1 MALLLVSPQTR
12 GLGESG
18 RPIRGQMPEMCYRN
32 QSSHF
37 ADRFSV
43 PKGPTSSPMQPPR
56 VGNTDTKTPPRAH
69 AQPAW

>member
-12 GLGESG
+12 GLVESG
-18 RPIRGQMPEMCYRN
+18 RPIRGQLHEMCYRN

-43 PKGPTSSPMQPPR
+43 STSSPMQPPR

-69 AQPAW
+69 VQSAL